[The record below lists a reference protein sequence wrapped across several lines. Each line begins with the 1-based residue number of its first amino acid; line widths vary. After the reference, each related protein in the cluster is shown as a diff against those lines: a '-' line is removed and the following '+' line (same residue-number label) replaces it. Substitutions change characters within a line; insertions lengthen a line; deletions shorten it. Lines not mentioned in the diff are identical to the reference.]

1 MHYLYLTR
9 TYSRIALLDKAT
21 NKVTT
26 ISLILVE
33 RSIIIL
39 IVDTIE
45 LRLWTS
51 LVLIKDLDSRIRR
64 NRVVTSSI
72 ISL

>member
-45 LRLWTS
+45 LRL
-51 LVLIKDLDSRIRR
+51 
-64 NRVVTSSI
+64 
-72 ISL
+72 